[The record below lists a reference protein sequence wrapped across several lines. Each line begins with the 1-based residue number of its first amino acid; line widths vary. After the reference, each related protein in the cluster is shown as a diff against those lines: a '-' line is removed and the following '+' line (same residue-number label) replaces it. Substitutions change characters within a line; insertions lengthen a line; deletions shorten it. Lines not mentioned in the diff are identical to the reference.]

1 MKGLL
6 SKKSSLLEEYNFK
19 AEEKRLTMPHLN
31 LKISNSK
38 KTRGINK
45 LLQSASK
52 MAANQHDEQQLNK
65 LDEIFDLSIE

>member
-45 LLQSASK
+45 VLQSASK
-52 MAANQHDEQQLNK
+52 MAAN
-65 LDEIFDLSIE
+65 